1 MKRRTQQLSVLA
13 LVLLLSFVNF
23 QTLFAQKQDET
34 DRYFEISK
42 NLEIFSNLFK
52 QLNLLYVD
60 PIEPGKLIKT
70 GIDAMLMDL
79 DPYTNYYTEADAED
93 YKFMVTGKY
102 GGIGTSL
109 QMIDSQLVIDGPTQG
124 GPVDKA
130 GIKTGDIIVA
140 LDGQSIKNKD
150 PEDISLILRGSPGT
164 TLKMTVRNPITGKE
178 DTKTVER
185 QEIKMSSV
193 TYSGLLGKNK
203 DIAYV
208 YLAQFIQNSA
218 HDIQH
223 ALDSLKTA
231 DPSLKGVVLDL
242 RGDPGGLLD
251 EAIKVCNLFIP
262 KGQLVVATKGKNPEW
277 NQEFKTQS
285 EPWDLKIPVAILV
298 NHHSA
303 SASEIVSGTLQDLD
317 RAVIIGTQSFGKGLV
332 QSVVPLGYN
341 TKLKVTTAKYYIPS
355 GRCIQ
360 AIDYAHRNEDGSVSN
375 FPDSLKKTFYTKN
388 GRAVKDGGGIK
399 PDFPIAEEEWSKISI
414 SLLSKNYI
422 FNYATQYYYK
432 HPSIDAPGKFKLSD
446 NDFNDFKKYLS
457 TKDFSYRSK
466 SEDLME
472 QLKKVTEDDKYYDK
486 IKPEFEALS
495 NKFAHDKNQELMKNK
510 EEISDLLAHEIVG
523 RYYYQNG
530 KALNRLSMEDKTL
543 DKALSVLSNIPEYNK
558 TLDKK

>member
-13 LVLLLSFVNF
+13 LVLLLSIANF
-23 QTLFAQKQDET
+23 QKVFAQKQDET

-52 QLNLLYVD
+52 NLNLLYVD

-109 QMIDSQLVIDGPTQG
+109 QMIDSQLVIDAPIQG
-124 GPVDKA
+124 GPVDKV
-130 GIKTGDIIVA
+130 GIKTGDIIIA

-164 TLKMTVRNPITGKE
+164 TLKMTIQNPITAKE
-178 DTKTVER
+178 ETKTVER
-185 QEIKMSSV
+185 QEIKLSSV
-193 TYSGLLGKNK
+193 TYSGLVGKNR

-208 YLAQFIQNSA
+208 YLSQFIQNSA

-223 ALDSLKTA
+223 SLDSLKKA
-231 DPSLKGVVLDL
+231 SPALKGVVLDL

-251 EAIKVCNLFIP
+251 EAVKICNLFIP

-277 NQEFKTQS
+277 NKEFKTES
-285 EPWDLKIPVAILV
+285 EPWDLKIPVAVLV
-298 NHHSA
+298 NHRSA
-303 SASEIVSGTLQDLD
+303 SASEIVAGTLQDLD

-332 QSVVPLGYN
+332 QNVVSLGYN

-360 AIDYAHRNEDGSVSN
+360 AIDYSHRNEDGSVSN
-375 FPDSLKKTFYTKN
+375 VPDSLKKTFYTKN
-388 GRAVKDGGGIK
+388 GRAVKDGGGIR
-399 PDFPIAEEEWSKISI
+399 PDFPIEEEEWSKIAI

-432 HPSIDAPGKFKLSD
+432 HPNIDGPGKFKISEA
-446 NDFNDFKKYLS
+446 DFNDFKKYLS
-457 TKDFSYRSK
+457 TKDFSYRSQ

-472 QLKKVTEDDKYYDK
+472 QLKKVAETDKYYDK
-486 IKPEFEALS
+486 IKPEFEALAS
-495 NKFAHDKNQELMKNK
+495 KFSHDKNLELIKNK
-510 EEISDLLAHEIVG
+510 VEISDLLSHEIVG
-523 RYYYQNG
+523 RYYYQDG

-543 DKALSVLSNIPEYNK
+543 DKALSLLSTPTEYNK
-558 TLDKK
+558 TLDK

>member
-1 MKRRTQQLSVLA
+1 MKRITQRFGVLA
-13 LVLLLSFVNF
+13 IVLLLSFANF
-23 QTLFAQKQDET
+23 QQVFAQKQDET

-52 QLNLLYVD
+52 NLNLLYVD
-60 PIEPGKLIKT
+60 PIEPGKLVKT

-109 QMIDSQLVIDGPTQG
+109 QMIDSQLVIDEPYEG

-130 GIKTGDIIVA
+130 GIKAGDIIVA
-140 LDGQSIKNKD
+140 LDGQSVKNKD
-150 PEDISLILRGSPGT
+150 PEDISLLLRGSPGT
-164 TLKMTVRNPITGKE
+164 SLKMTIRNPITAKE
-178 DTKTVER
+178 ETKTVER
-185 QEIKMSSV
+185 QEIKLSSV
-193 TYSGLLGKNK
+193 TYCGLLGKNK

-223 ALDSLKTA
+223 SLDSLKTA
-231 DPSLKGVVLDL
+231 NPLLKGVVLDL
-242 RGDPGGLLD
+242 RGNPGGLLD
-251 EAIKVCNLFIP
+251 EAVKICNLFIP
-262 KGQLVVATKGKNPEW
+262 KGQMVVATKGKNPEW
-277 NQEFKTQS
+277 NKEFKTES
-285 EPWDLKIPVAILV
+285 APWDLKIPVTVLV
-298 NHHSA
+298 NHRSA
-303 SASEIVSGTLQDLD
+303 SASEIVAGTLQDLD
-317 RAVIIGTQSFGKGLV
+317 RAVVIGTQSFGKGLV
-332 QSVVPLGYN
+332 QNVVPLGYN

-360 AIDYAHRNEDGSVSN
+360 AIDYSHRNEDGSVSN
-375 FPDSLKKTFYTKN
+375 VPDSLKKTFKTKN
-388 GRAVKDGGGIK
+388 GRAVKDGGGIR
-399 PDFPIAEEEWSKISI
+399 PDFPIEEEEWSKIAI
-414 SLLSKNYI
+414 SLITKYYF

-432 HPSIDAPGKFKLSD
+432 HPSIDPPGKFKITD
-446 NDFNDFKKYLS
+446 NDFNDFKKYLG
-457 TKDFSYRSK
+457 TKDFSYRSQ

-472 QLKKVTEDDKYYDK
+472 QLKKLAESDQYYDK

-495 NKFAHDKNQELMKNK
+495 KKYAHDKNQDLLKNK
-510 EEISDLLAHEIVG
+510 EEISDLLSHEIVG

-543 DKALSVLSNIPEYNK
+543 DKALLVLTNPTEYNK
-558 TLDKK
+558 ILDK